1 MGLLDNIRG
10 AFVRRRTPIPKEN
23 EVYNLGIQERR
34 LPQHYAGRYLY
45 ETAKNSTIVR
55 TCLVQLKNEVFRRGY
70 EWKKKFELK
79 CENCGYEHQREVEAC
94 YNCGHEHFRRPDYS
108 QKIYAENFFKHYVN
122 EAHQLFIDILK
133 ELETDLNVIDDAY
146 LVLIKDYVLNE
157 RGEINFSKIKEIYRG
172 DPTTMY
178 IETDEDGDRGYS
190 RFTCVTH
197 RDIVSEDRH
206 GRCEICQARL
216 HPIEFTNKTVGGE
229 EQHFITGEVVHISKY
244 SPTRLYG
251 HPPVLTLWNHIFTL
265 AAMESYISTSYTKA
279 RTPRGILAVQTNN
292 MESLVKYWKGVK
304 EKLENDPHYIPIMGI
319 ESEGGSGGSVQWVPF
334 MNTLKEMDY
343 IAVKDDLR
351 KRISGFYGV
360 SDVFMGD
367 TTTAGG
373 MNNEGM
379 QILVTNRAVEM
390 AQNAYNKY
398 LFPFLMEQF
407 GITDWKVQLL
417 RSEEEDQTSHLRR
430 REIEINLAVQM
441 KNLGFEVDMNEEG
454 DFVFK
459 KFPPKEL
466 VEAAVESGNGEDKPL
481 ETDPYAGTNIDASRL
496 GELQEQAYMQG
507 NTKAQV
513 AGESPLAQTRNKP
526 SMSVGP
532 PKRLTGLPR
541 EAGNNN
547 VDRRTE
553 RRTPQ

>member
-1 MGLLDNIRG
+1 
-10 AFVRRRTPIPKEN
+10 
-23 EVYNLGIQERR
+23 
-34 LPQHYAGRYLY
+34 
-45 ETAKNSTIVR
+45 
-55 TCLVQLKNEVFRRGY
+55 
-70 EWKKKFELK
+70 
-79 CENCGYEHQREVEAC
+79 
-94 YNCGHEHFRRPDYS
+94 
-108 QKIYAENFFKHYVN
+108 
-122 EAHQLFIDILK
+122 
-133 ELETDLNVIDDAY
+133 
-146 LVLIKDYVLNE
+146 
-157 RGEINFSKIKEIYRG
+157 
-172 DPTTMY
+172 
-178 IETDEDGDRGYS
+178 
-190 RFTCVTH
+190 
-197 RDIVSEDRH
+197 
-206 GRCEICQARL
+206 
-216 HPIEFTNKTVGGE
+216 
-229 EQHFITGEVVHISKY
+229 
-244 SPTRLYG
+244 
-251 HPPVLTLWNHIFTL
+251 
-265 AAMESYISTSYTKA
+265 
-279 RTPRGILAVQTNN
+279 
-292 MESLVKYWKGVK
+292 
-304 EKLENDPHYIPIMGI
+304 MGI

-466 VEAAVESGNGEDKPL
+466 VEAAVEWVMVKISH
-481 ETDPYAGTNIDASRL
+481 
-496 GELQEQAYMQG
+496 
-507 NTKAQV
+507 
-513 AGESPLAQTRNKP
+513 
-526 SMSVGP
+526 
-532 PKRLTGLPR
+532 
-541 EAGNNN
+541 
-547 VDRRTE
+547 
-553 RRTPQ
+553 